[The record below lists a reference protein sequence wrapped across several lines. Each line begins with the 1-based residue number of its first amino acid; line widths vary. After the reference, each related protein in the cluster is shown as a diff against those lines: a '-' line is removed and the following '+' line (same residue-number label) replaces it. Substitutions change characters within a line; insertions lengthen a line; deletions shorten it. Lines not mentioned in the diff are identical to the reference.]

1 MPKNQAQEQAWQTLN
16 NQVINCRLCPR
27 LVEWREQVARE
38 KRRAYREWDYWGKPV
53 PGFGDNQGRVMIV
66 GLAPGAHGSN
76 RTGRMFTGDSSGD
89 TLFTAL
95 HKAGFANQPSGR
107 RRDDD
112 LVLSDAFITAV
123 GRCAPPGNKP
133 TAMELNNCRPYFIRE
148 LALMPQTQVLVA
160 LGQIGFNGCLKV
172 LQEAGYTLPRLK
184 FGHGLHYPLD
194 TPTNSGP
201 AHLVS
206 CYHPSR
212 QNTQTGRLNQQMLND
227 VFILAHSL
235 LT

>member
-1 MPKNQAQEQAWQTLN
+1 MSQTQSIEQAWQILN
-16 NQVINCRLCPR
+16 EEIITCRLCPR

-38 KRRAYREWDYWGKPV
+38 KRRAYRDWDYWGKPV
-53 PGFGDNQGRVMIV
+53 PGFGDTQGRLMIV

-95 HKAGFANQPSGR
+95 HVAGFANQSSGR
-107 RRDDD
+107 QRDDG
-112 LVLSDAFITAV
+112 LTLTDAFITAV

-133 TAMELNNCRPYFIRE
+133 TAAELNNCRPYFDRE

-172 LQEAGYTLPRLK
+172 LREAGYNLSGLK
-184 FGHGLHYPLD
+184 FGHNLHYSLES
-194 TPTNSGP
+194 PTETGP
-201 AHLVS
+201 THLIS

-227 VFILAHSL
+227 VFLLARSL